1 MARKMTVGL
10 WVLLLHLSLL
20 LLKPEAADS
29 HAPRQAYI
37 VYMGDTPED
46 GFSTSSLQTSL
57 LQEVLGSNDVSASLL
72 YSYKKSF
79 NGFAAMLTEDEKT
92 RIAEMDEVISVFPN
106 EKYQLHTTRSWDF
119 MGFSQQVKR
128 TAIESDIIIG
138 VLDTGIWPESE
149 SFVDKGF
156 GPPPS
161 KWKGTCQVSSNFTCN
176 NKVIGAQFYRSDGE
190 YDKEDVKSPRDTH
203 GHGTHCASTAA
214 GGAVGMAS
222 LMGFGMGTARGGV
235 PAARI
240 AAYKVCWS
248 DGCQAAD
255 ILAAFDDAIADGVD
269 IISVSLGVGYPKGYF
284 EDPIAIGAFHAMK
297 NGILTSTSGGNAGPD
312 LATISNV
319 APWFLSV
326 AASTIDRK
334 FLTKLQL
341 GDNQVYQGISLN
353 TFKMQKKYPMIY
365 AGDAPNTTANATGSV
380 SRYCL
385 RGSLNRNL
393 VKGKIVLC
401 DGIDNGIVSNGET
414 ALLAGAAGAVMQVT
428 GLRDF
433 ASSYPLPAAV
443 VGDDG
448 GRAIL
453 NYINS
458 TSNPKATIFKSNEAN
473 DTLAPYVVSFSSRG
487 PNLVTTDI
495 LKPDIAA
502 PGVDILAAWSQA
514 SSVTGVK
521 EDGRRVTYNMVSG
534 TSMACPHASALAAY
548 IKSFHPTW
556 SPAAIK
562 SAMMTTALPLSV
574 ETSPEAEF
582 AYGSGHMNPLK
593 ATNPGLVYDADP
605 VDYIKLLC
613 GQGYNNTALRLVT
626 GEKTTCSDVGRNG
639 TMWDLNLPS
648 LTLSTMALTPFN
660 QTFKR
665 TVTNVGL
672 PSSTYHARLTNYN
685 SAQALRI
692 SVEPTVLTFTS
703 LGQKLGFLVK
713 VEGVIGATR
722 VSASLVWDDGT
733 HQVRTPIVV
742 YASQIL
748 PTSWF

>member
-37 VYMGDTPED
+37 IYMGDTPEG
-46 GFSTSSLQTSL
+46 GFSISSLHTSL
-57 LQEVLGSNDVSASLL
+57 LQEALGSNDVSASLL

-79 NGFAAMLTEDEKT
+79 NGFVAMLTEDEKA
-92 RIAEMDEVISVFPN
+92 RIAEMDGVISVFPN

-128 TAIESDIIIG
+128 TTIESDIIIG
-138 VLDTGIWPESE
+138 VLDTGIWPESD

-176 NKVIGAQFYRSDGE
+176 NKVIGARFYRSDGE
-190 YDKEDVKSPRDTH
+190 YGKEDATSPRDTN
-203 GHGTHCASTAA
+203 GHGTHCASIAA

-222 LMGFGMGTARGGV
+222 LMGLGRGTARGGV

-240 AAYKVCWS
+240 AAYKICWS
-248 DGCQAAD
+248 DGCHAAD

-269 IISVSLGVGYPKGYF
+269 IISISVGGRYPKRYF
-284 EDPIAIGAFHAMK
+284 EDSIAIGAFHAMK
-297 NGILTSTSGGNAGPD
+297 NGILTSASGGNNGPD

-365 AGDAPNTTANATGSV
+365 AGDAPNTTANITGSV

-385 RGSLNRNL
+385 RGSLNRDL

-401 DGIDNGIVSNGET
+401 DEISNGET

-433 ASSYPLPAAV
+433 ASSFPLPAAV
-443 VGDDG
+443 VRDDG
-448 GRAIL
+448 GSHIF

-514 SSVTGVK
+514 SPVTRVK
-521 EDGRRVTYNMVSG
+521 EDRRRVTYNILSG

-548 IKSFHPTW
+548 IKSFHPSW

-562 SAMMTTALPLSV
+562 SAMMTTAFPLSV

-582 AYGSGHMNPLK
+582 AYGSGHMNPLE
-593 ATNPGLVYDADP
+593 ATNPGLVYDAEP

-626 GEKTTCSDVGRNG
+626 GEMTTCSDVGRNG

-648 LTLSTMALTPFN
+648 LTLSTMALRPFS
-660 QTFKR
+660 QTLKR

-672 PSSTYHARLTNYN
+672 PTSTYHARLTNYN
-685 SAQALRI
+685 SPQALRI
-692 SVEPTVLTFTS
+692 RVEPTVLAFTS

-713 VEGVIGATR
+713 VEGAIGATR
-722 VSASLVWDDGT
+722 VSASLSWDDGT

-742 YASQIL
+742 YS
-748 PTSWF
+748 SS